1 MSNSE
6 SEADLQTAAEHRYLS
21 YALSV
26 ITSRALPDV
35 RDGLKP
41 VQRRILFA
49 MFQNLRLT
57 ANAKPRKSAQIVG
70 EVIGKYHPH
79 GDSAAYEAMVRM
91 AQDFSL
97 RYPLVNGQGNFGS
110 LDGDSAAAYRY
121 TEAKLTS
128 IAEKILEDLG
138 AETVDWRTNYDATN
152 EEPVVLPSR
161 LPQLLVN
168 GSTGIAVGMATN
180 IPPHNL
186 TEVCDALVGLID
198 KPSSEVKDLLKSIKG
213 PDFPTGGE
221 LLSSRKELLAVY
233 ESGHGPV
240 KLRGTYKLEKAPRG
254 KTQIIIKNIPYSV
267 NKATLIEQI
276 AGLIIDRKLTL
287 LTDVRDEST
296 TDVRIVLELKADADA
311 EAAMAYLF
319 KHCDLQVNFHVN
331 LTCLMP
337 DGESEAGQPGR
348 VSLLQLCRSFLDF
361 RLEVVTRRLSFEQR
375 KLKERLHILNA
386 FLAIYVDLDK
396 AIRIIR
402 SAESKADANTKLG
415 KAFKLDEV
423 QANAILE
430 IRLYQLAKLEIGKIR
445 EEHGVKTKRL
455 KEVDR
460 LLRSEKLRWKL
471 VRSELLDLQKEHG
484 DRRRTEVSVSGKEDL
499 AYDPE
504 AYVLHEEA
512 TVLLTQDGWI
522 RRVRE
527 LKEGAKPRLREGDSL
542 LVTHDGSTRDRIAFF
557 STLGVLYVVSVA
569 DIPATTGY
577 GEPVQSLFRFKDGER
592 ILHSLLVREGVVS
605 ELPKPTTAQKKMQ
618 TELFDRGEVIELAQ
632 ESRPMLVAS
641 ARGYGFRSSPD
652 LTITTRTG
660 RKFAK
665 VAAGDELVVCE
676 EVEGRE
682 VICLASGGKGLRFP
696 LKDVAELSGVGRG
709 VILMRVEPKEKLLG
723 ALTVSVSSKL
733 VLDMG
738 GGKTRPSS
746 ASDFPKIKRG
756 GKGNKVVKRGT
767 AAGLRRR

>member
-1 MSNSE
+1 MSNST

-49 MFQNLRLT
+49 MFRNLRL
-57 ANAKPRKSAQIVG
+57 AASAKPRKSAQIVG

-79 GDSAAYEAMVRM
+79 GDTAAYDAMVRM

-97 RYPLVNGQGNFGS
+97 RYPLVDGQGNFGS

-128 IAEKILEDLG
+128 IAEEILEDLG
-138 AETVDWRTNYDATN
+138 SDTVDWRTNYDATN

-161 LPQLLVN
+161 LPQLLIN

-186 TEVCDALVGLID
+186 SEVCDALVCLID
-198 KPSSEVKDLLKSIKG
+198 KRSSKVQDLLKFIKG

-221 LLSSRKELLAVY
+221 LLSSRKELREVY
-233 ESGHGPV
+233 ESGHGPIR
-240 KLRGTYKLEKAPRG
+240 LRGTYKLEKAPRG
-254 KTQIIIKNIPYSV
+254 RTQIVIKTIPYSV

-276 AGLIIDRKLTL
+276 AGLIMDRKLTL

-296 TDVRIVLELKADADA
+296 TDVRIVLELKSDAEP

-319 KHCDLQVNFHVN
+319 KHSDLQVNFHVN

-361 RLEVVTRRLSFEQR
+361 RLEVVTRRLRFEQQ
-375 KLKERLHILNA
+375 KLKERLHILKA
-386 FLAIYVDLDK
+386 FLAIYKDLDK
-396 AIRIIR
+396 AIRLIR
-402 SAESKADANTKLG
+402 SAESKADANAKLC

-423 QANAILE
+423 QADAILE

-445 EEHGVKTKRL
+445 KEHAEKNKRL
-455 KEVDR
+455 KEVEA
-460 LLRSEKLRWKL
+460 LLRSEKQRWRL
-471 VRSELLDLQKEHG
+471 VRGELVELKKTHG
-484 DRRRTEVSVSGKEDL
+484 DTRRTEVSVSGKEDL

-504 AYVLHEEA
+504 AYVVHEEA

-542 LVTHDGSTRDRIAFF
+542 AVTHEGSTRDRIAFF
-557 STLGVLYVVSVA
+557 STLGVLYVVGVA

-592 ILHSLLVREGVVS
+592 ILHSLLVREGLSGEV
-605 ELPKPTTAQKKMQ
+605 PKPTAAQKKKQ
-618 TELFDRGEVIELAQ
+618 AELFERGEVIELAH

-641 ARGYGFRSSPD
+641 ARGYGFRTAPD
-652 LTITTRTG
+652 LTTTTRTG

-665 VAAGDELVVCE
+665 VATGDELVVCD
-676 EVEGRE
+676 EVVGSE
-682 VICLASGGKGLRFP
+682 VVCLASGGKGLRFA

-709 VILMRVEPKEKLLG
+709 VILMRVDAKEKLLG
-723 ALTVSVSSKL
+723 ALTVTASTKL
-733 VLDMG
+733 LLDMG
-738 GGKTRPSS
+738 GDKTRP
-746 ASDFPKIKRG
+746 AAVSDFPKIKRG
-756 GKGNKVVKRGT
+756 GKGNKVVKRGK
-767 AAGLRRR
+767 ALGLQRR

>member
-1 MSNSE
+1 MSNSAN
-6 SEADLQTAAEHRYLS
+6 EADLQSAAEHRYLS

-49 MFQNLRLT
+49 MFRNLRLV
-57 ANAKPRKSAQIVG
+57 ASAKPRKSAQIVG

-79 GDSAAYEAMVRM
+79 GDTAAYEAMVRM

-97 RYPLVNGQGNFGS
+97 RYPLINGQGNFGS

-128 IAEKILEDLG
+128 IAEELLADLG
-138 AETVDWRTNYDATN
+138 ADTVDWRTNYDATN
-152 EEPVVLPSR
+152 EEPMVLPSR

-186 TEVCDALVGLID
+186 TEVCDALVTLID
-198 KPSSEVKDLLKSIKG
+198 KPGSEIKDLLKHVKG

-221 LLSSRKELLAVY
+221 LLSSRKELAAVY
-233 ESGHGPV
+233 ESGHGPL
-240 KLRGTYKLEKAPRG
+240 KIRGTYKLEKAPRG
-254 KTQIIIKNIPYSV
+254 KTQIVVKNIPYSV

-276 AGLIIDRKLTL
+276 AGLIMDRKLTL

-296 TDVRIVLELKADADA
+296 TDVRIVLELKSDADP
-311 EAAMAYLF
+311 EVAMAYLF
-319 KHCDLQVNFHVN
+319 KHSDLQVNFHVN

-337 DGESEAGQPGR
+337 DDQSEAGQPRR
-348 VSLLQLCRSFLDF
+348 VSLLQICRSFLDF
-361 RLEVVTRRLSFEQR
+361 RLEVVTRRLNFEKR
-375 KLKERLHILNA
+375 KLQERLHILNA
-386 FLAIYVDLDK
+386 FLAIYQDLDM

-402 SAESKADANTKLG
+402 SAESKSDANAKLC
-415 KAFKLDEV
+415 KAFKLDEI
-423 QANAILE
+423 QADAILE
-430 IRLYQLAKLEIGKIR
+430 IRLYQLAMLEIGKIR
-445 EEHGVKTKRL
+445 EEHAAKIKRL

-471 VRSELLDLQKEHG
+471 VRNELVDLQKTHG
-484 DRRRTEVSVSGKEDL
+484 DRRRTEVSISGKQDL

-504 AYVLHEEA
+504 AYVQHEDA
-512 TVLLTQDGWI
+512 TVLITGDGWI

-542 LVTHDGSTRDRIAFF
+542 SVTHEGSTRDRIALF
-557 STLGVLYVVSVA
+557 SSLGGLFVVGVA

-592 ILHSLLVREGVVS
+592 ILHSLLVREGVEA
-605 ELPKPTTAQKKMQ
+605 ELPKPTRAQKKKQ
-618 TELFDRGEVIELAQ
+618 VELFDRGAVINLAQ

-641 ARGYGFRSSPD
+641 ARGYGFRAAPD
-652 LTITTRTG
+652 LTTTTRAG

-676 EVEGRE
+676 EIVGPE
-682 VICLASGGKGLRFP
+682 VVCLASGGKGLRFP

-709 VILMRVEPKEKLLG
+709 VILMRVEDEERLLG
-723 ALTVSVSSKL
+723 ALTVGSASKL
-733 VLDMG
+733 LIGMG
-738 GGKTRPSS
+738 GDKTRPASV
-746 ASDFPKIKRG
+746 SDFPKIKRG

-767 AAGLRRR
+767 PSGLDRR